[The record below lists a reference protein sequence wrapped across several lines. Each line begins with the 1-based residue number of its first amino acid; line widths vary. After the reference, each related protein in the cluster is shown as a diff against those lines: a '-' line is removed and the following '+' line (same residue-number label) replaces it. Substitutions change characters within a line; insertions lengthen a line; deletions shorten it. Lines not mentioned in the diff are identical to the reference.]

1 MQEPMPSP
9 HPTWPVALERY
20 FAFRAKRNLR
30 DRTRREERRILNE
43 CRARLTQSIVPHDL
57 TEEDLEGLFQQLR
70 AKGLA
75 AKTQTQYATAL
86 RSLLGYLG
94 APAEKW
100 VPSFPVGE
108 GGEEGRYLSDEE
120 RGQLWAACRTPEDEL
135 ILALG
140 LGAGWR
146 RSDGLGAVLADFAPS
161 SEAPTTVTVHG
172 KGEKYTPRSLELH
185 PKIREVLP
193 RYLVYRTAQVA
204 RALHKVPSSTDRGH
218 LLLAVSWGT
227 GLGPMRPTT
236 FDRRISAIY
245 ERAMVDAGGWPSH
258 NLRRTWAD
266 NRLEA
271 LTRHYESMGTSP
283 ALTLEMAMR
292 QVCWEGR
299 WKDEKTLRQSYLKR
313 RMAPTAEAWA
323 LTKV

>member
-1 MQEPMPSP
+1 MQTTMPPP
-9 HPTWPVALERY
+9 HPSWESALERY
-20 FAFRAKRNLR
+20 FAFRDKHDLR

-43 CRARLTQSIVPHDL
+43 CRARLAHVSLPHRIS
-57 TEEDLEGLFQQLR
+57 EEDLLGLFQQLK

-75 AKTQTQYATAL
+75 TKTQTQYATAL
-86 RSLLGYLG
+86 RSFLGYLG

-100 VPSFPVGE
+100 VPSFPSSG

-120 RGQLWAACRTPEDEL
+120 RGRLWAACRTPEDEL

-146 RSDGLGAVLADFAPS
+146 RSDVLGAMLTDFKPS
-161 SEAPTTVTVHG
+161 SEAPTTVTLHG
-172 KGEKYTPRSLELH
+172 KGEKYTTRSLELH
-185 PKIREVLP
+185 PKIREVMP

-218 LLLAVSWGT
+218 LFLAVSWGT

-245 ERAMVDAGGWPSH
+245 ERAQVDAGGWPSH

-271 LTRHYESMGTSP
+271 LTRHYESLGTSP
-283 ALTLEMAMR
+283 ALTLEMALR